1 MCVYVYVWINW
12 RLISNVLCG
21 KKESSR
27 VEDKFNRVL
36 GRLTML
42 YGVGFGQSGTYIQ
55 KMSVA

>member
-1 MCVYVYVWINW
+1 MCVCVYVWINW

-21 KKESSR
+21 KKESLR

-42 YGVGFGQSGTYIQ
+42 YGVGFGNQELIF
-55 KMSVA
+55 KR